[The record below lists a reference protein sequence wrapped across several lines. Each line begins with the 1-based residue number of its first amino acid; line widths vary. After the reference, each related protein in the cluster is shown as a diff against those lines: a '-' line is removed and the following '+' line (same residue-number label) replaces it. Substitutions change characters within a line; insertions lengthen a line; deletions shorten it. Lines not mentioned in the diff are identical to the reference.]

1 MPIHAWKWVFIVVL
15 IFFPLWFFPFFIFC
29 FGPSG
34 IRVFNYDQR
43 GSNYRY
49 NIYILIYFEVSRS
62 STLPWSCL
70 YVLIIYCKTKIR
82 YKIKEEEDD
91 DGATKKKLLCLLF
104 PIPSPILPRCFRLH
118 SASPPPQPLLS
129 SCIYRTVVST
139 PVILIMISWEVG
151 LTLGVWL
158 LEGWAH
164 TSFI

>member
-62 STLPWSCL
+62 SRLFHGAGL

-82 YKIKEEEDD
+82 YKIKERRRRMMMELQRKNSS
-91 DGATKKKLLCLLF
+91 ASS
-104 PIPSPILPRCFRLH
+104 SPILPHCFRLH
-118 SASPPPQPLLS
+118 SAPPPLLS

-139 PVILIMISWEVG
+139 PVILIMISWGVG
-151 LTLGVWL
+151 LTLGVWF